1 MASDPHDDLRKAE
14 ILYNQG
20 KISPAEWERVTDEAI
35 ARIEKK
41 CKHSN
46 TYIDEGKSG
55 WIEACNDCGATV
67 NRGSTAASI
76 QKVGGGGCAVVA
88 VLVLGATTPVGWAL
102 FEALRSIF

>member
-1 MASDPHDDLRKAE
+1 MASDPYDDIAKAE

-20 KISPAEWERVTDEAI
+20 KITANELNQLTDSAL

-46 TYIDEGKSG
+46 TSVDEGKSG
-55 WIEACNDCGATV
+55 WIEYCEDCGATV

-76 QKVGGGGCAVVA
+76 QKVGSGCSVVA
-88 VLVLGATTPVGWAL
+88 VLVLGATTSVGWAL